1 MSRNIRSRRQKAN
14 DLIERGENLA
24 KVLQMSK
31 AMQTR
36 FKLIPKAALNKVTV
50 AGIRDMTL
58 GRVKD
63 GKPVGANVIRF
74 NNPSPGTRSDYPRIC
89 IDPKGVSN
97 RANPHIRVSP
107 GTIKAAQITQSC
119 LKVTGRALLVVSLVA
134 SGVRVAKSIYDEVTI
149 DDEIE
154 GLEQIVSALEED
166 LEDGS
171 CSGSTRAETED
182 ALDYAK
188 KLLNDAY
195 DSKRNKGKKTLLTLV
210 CVGGEYGGAAACG
223 LGGAQAGAAIGMVG
237 GPVGA
242 VAGAVTGGIIGAVVG
257 SEIGAAAVKN
267 FECNS
272 DGVSTELHGSLID
285 WGGDVQ
291 GEVLGLDGNFSLGVN
306 GVELGAH
313 AALFELDDG
322 KQNNLSLGKA
332 GANFDVTKHGVDVG
346 VEGKVIRSEI
356 EDENVKVGVGLSLDT
371 GFKVGDDG
379 VKMEALGF
387 GFSCDRGGFGI
398 KLPFFDIK
406 FKS

>member
-1 MSRNIRSRRQKAN
+1 MGRNIRSRRQKA
-14 DLIERGENLA
+14 DELIRRGENLA

-36 FKLIPKAALNKVTV
+36 FKLIPKAALNNVTV
-50 AGIRDMTL
+50 AGIRDMKL

-63 GKPVGANVIRF
+63 GKPVGANLVRF
-74 NNPSPGTRSDYPRIC
+74 NNPSPGTKSDYPRIC

-97 RANPHIRVSP
+97 KANPHIRVSQ

-119 LKVTGRALLVVSLVA
+119 LKITGRALLVVSLVA

-154 GLEQIVSALEED
+154 GLQQIVYALEED
-166 LEDGS
+166 LEDDS
-171 CSGSTRAETED
+171 CSGPTRVETED
-182 ALDYAK
+182 ALDYAR
-188 KLLNDAY
+188 KLLDDAY

-210 CVGGEYGGAAACG
+210 CVGGEYGGAAAG
-223 LGGAQAGAAIGMVG
+223 GFGGAQAGAAIGMVG

-242 VAGAVTGGIIGAVVG
+242 VVGAVTGGIIGALVG
-257 SEIGAAAVKN
+257 SEIGASAVEN
-267 FECNS
+267 FKCDS
-272 DGVSTELHGSLID
+272 DGISTELHGSLVD

-291 GEVLGLDGNFSLGVN
+291 GEVLGLDGNVSLGVG

-313 AALFELDDG
+313 AALFELDVG
-322 KQNNLSLGKA
+322 KQTNFSVGRA
-332 GANFDVTKHGVDVG
+332 GANIDFTKDGVDVG
-346 VEGKVIRSEI
+346 VEGKVFRTEI
-356 EDENVKVGVGLSLDT
+356 EDEHIKIGAGLNFDT

-387 GFSCDRGGFGI
+387 GFSCDRSGFGI
-398 KLPFFDIK
+398 KLPFLDIK
-406 FKS
+406 FKN

>member
-1 MSRNIRSRRQKAN
+1 MSSNIRSRREKAN
-14 DLIERGENLA
+14 ELIRRGENLA

-36 FKLIPKAALNKVTV
+36 FKLIPKDALNKVTV
-50 AGIRDMTL
+50 AGIRDMSL

-74 NNPSPGTRSDYPRIC
+74 NNPSPGTKSDYPRIC

-97 RANPHIRVSP
+97 KANPHIRVSP

-134 SGVRVAKSIYDEVTI
+134 SGVRIAKSIYDEVTI

-154 GLEQIVSALEED
+154 ALEQIVCALEED
-166 LEDGS
+166 LEDHS

-188 KLLNDAY
+188 ELLDNAY
-195 DSKRNKGKKTLLTLV
+195 DSKRNKGKKTLLTVV
-210 CVGGEYGGAAACG
+210 CIGGEYGGAAAAG
-223 LGGAQAGAAIGMVG
+223 FGGAQAGAAIGLAG

-242 VAGAVTGGIIGAVVG
+242 VVGAVAGGVIGALVG
-257 SEIGAAAVKN
+257 SEIGASAVEN

-272 DGVSTELHGSLID
+272 DGISTKLHGSLVN
-285 WGGDVQ
+285 WGEDIQ
-291 GEVLGLDGNFSLGVN
+291 GEVLSLNGNMSLGVN
-306 GVELGAH
+306 GVELGAQ

-322 KQNNLSLGKA
+322 KHSNFSLGKA
-332 GANFDVTKHGVDVG
+332 GANFDITNHGVDVG

-356 EDENVKVGVGLSLDT
+356 EDENVKVGIGLSLDT
-371 GFKVGDDG
+371 GFKLV
-379 VKMEALGF
+379 VPQASLCPSELPNEVTA
-387 GFSCDRGGFGI
+387 DR
-398 KLPFFDIK
+398 
-406 FKS
+406 